1 MEDKKQEASSTEAYT
16 IVPKEVKLELEKDF
30 KNFAQ
35 DISNKIKDANRP
47 SKMVSA
53 YIKNLLDLYVP
64 KFESEN
70 MDSFIQSLSVIA
82 NKKKKE
88 ELDKNKKDVKAK
100 ADDFGDSSATKKVS
114 KYNNDD
120 DFM

>member
-1 MEDKKQEASSTEAYT
+1 MEDKKQEGSTEAYT
-16 IVPKEVKLELEKDF
+16 IVPKEVKLDLEKDF
-30 KNFAQ
+30 KNFAI
-35 DISNKIKDANRP
+35 DISSKIKDANRP

-53 YIKNLLDLYVP
+53 YLKNLLDFYIP
-64 KFESEN
+64 KLESEN
-70 MDSFIQSLSVIA
+70 VDSFIQSLSVIA

-88 ELDKNKKDVKAK
+88 ELDKNKKEIKTKV
-100 ADDFGDSSATKKVS
+100 DDFGDSSASKKVS

>member
-1 MEDKKQEASSTEAYT
+1 MVDKKQEATTEAYT
-16 IVPKEVKLELEKDF
+16 IVPKEVKLDLEKDY
-30 KNFAQ
+30 KNFAV
-35 DISNKIKDANRP
+35 DISSKIKDANRP
-47 SKMVSA
+47 PKMVSA
-53 YIKNLLDLYVP
+53 YLKNLLDTYTP

-70 MDSFIQSLSVIA
+70 VDSLIQCLSVIA

-88 ELDKNKKDVKAK
+88 ELDKNKKEIKSK
-100 ADDFGDSSATKKVS
+100 PDDFGDSNTGKKVS

>member
-1 MEDKKQEASSTEAYT
+1 MEDKKQQASNEAYT
-16 IVPKEVKLELEKDF
+16 IVPKDVKLELEKDY
-30 KNFAQ
+30 KNFAV
-35 DISNKIKDANRP
+35 DISSKIKDANRP
-47 SKMVSA
+47 SKLVSS
-53 YIKNLLDLYVP
+53 YIKNLLDLYIP

-70 MDSFIQSLSVIA
+70 VDALIQSLSVIA

-88 ELDKNKKDVKAK
+88 ELDKSKKEVKTK
-100 ADDFGDSSATKKVS
+100 ADDFGDSSQAKKVS